1 MTKQVRLV
9 GLSKDFLIHQELT
22 DFQDHGFNF
31 YKEDWTPYFDSG
43 VLGARLA
50 NVTRWNGQFIGNT
63 VASHSILVHNMVS
76 ALTDGDPLTR
86 LLALLHDASEA
97 FIGDISS
104 PIKTSLPDYKVLEQT
119 VMSLVHKYYE
129 VPDSE
134 SDDFKEL
141 VTALEVVNACDKRCS
156 DVECF
161 TINKDYMRLMGYVT
175 QPQTAKE
182 VAYKYT
188 SLLDRALRDYTGVT
202 DDDY

>member
-1 MTKQVRLV
+1 MKNEVRLV
-9 GLSKDFLIHQELT
+9 GLSRDFLIHQTLK
-22 DFQDHGFNF
+22 DFEARSFTF
-31 YKEDWTPYFDSG
+31 YKEDWAPYFDSV
-43 VLGARLA
+43 VLGVRLA

-63 VASHSILVHNMVS
+63 VASHSILVHNMAS
-76 ALTDGDPLTR
+76 ALTDDAPLPR

-97 FIGDISS
+97 FMGDIAS
-104 PIKTSLPDYKVLEQT
+104 PLKTRLPDYTVLEQT

-134 SDDFKEL
+134 SYDFREV

-156 DVECF
+156 YVECF
-161 TINKDYMRLMGYVT
+161 TINKDYMRLMGYAKD
-175 QPQTAKE
+175 PQTAKE